1 MRGVILYFGEEGC
14 DLFSPFLY
22 LTDWPVSLAFRDEKA
37 SEPSLATLCI
47 GIDVYELNAFSS
59 RATGRAIQV
68 MIGHDLRCEP
78 LGSAFCIISTTS
90 SGI

>member
-14 DLFSPFLY
+14 ESVTPFLY
-22 LTDWPVSLAFRDEKA
+22 LANSPVSLAVRDKKG

-47 GIDVYELNAFSS
+47 DIDVYEPNTFSS
-59 RATGRAIQV
+59 RARVRAIQV

-78 LGSAFCIISTTS
+78 LSSVFCIISTS